1 MSAVK
6 MPQAY
11 SLINN
16 QGERLAA
23 LASSKC
29 NLRAGSQQAGSCSL
43 NLKSR
48 RRTIP
53 VGRVI
58 RAEAQVEATE
68 AEKEAW
74 ERRKVRATVFTL
86 LRRKLHVLRF
96 DG

>member
-1 MSAVK
+1 

-11 SLINN
+11 GLINKPS
-16 QGERLAA
+16 QRLAA
-23 LASSKC
+23 LASSRC
-29 NLRAGSQQAGSCSL
+29 QSRTGSQQAALFSQT
-43 NLKSR
+43 LKSR

-74 ERRKVRATVFTL
+74 ERRKV
-86 LRRKLHVLRF
+86 
-96 DG
+96 